1 MNWGRVIRCTLAG
14 IVAAFLVVAVVYLAT
29 WFVVFG

>member
-14 IVAAFLVVAVVYLAT
+14 IGAAFLVVAVVYLAT
-29 WFVVFG
+29 WFLVFG

>member
-1 MNWGRVIRCTLAG
+1 MDWGRVIRCTLAG
-14 IVAAFLVVAVVYLAT
+14 IGVAFLVVAVIYLAT